1 MTRVCSECVS
11 SPVVIIDAFSEFS
24 VSRCETCSRILMAEK
39 ATGLSKATVPLTTD
53 SVSKSSAGA
62 PLVHVIVR
70 DAEGLKEVSSN
81 LPESLKPVARIVD
94 GSGSA
99 IASIDADLMADN
111 PLRVCIIDAAI
122 GDDAM
127 TGLFSEI
134 RGLEAKYDKPLSPF
148 LVVGEQ
154 KDPELAKRLESWAPA
169 RFVRIGR
176 PKTSAE
182 RSARIVK
189 VVEKVSG

>member
-1 MTRVCSECVS
+1 MV
-11 SPVVIIDAFSEFS
+11 
-24 VSRCETCSRILMAEK
+24 EK
-39 ATGLSKATVPLTTD
+39 ATGPSKATDSLMTG
-53 SVSKSSAGA
+53 SVSKGSAGA
-62 PLVHVIVR
+62 PLVYVIVR
-70 DAEGLKEVSSN
+70 DAEGFKEVSSN

-99 IASIDADLMADN
+99 VASIDADLMADN

-127 TGLFSEI
+127 TGLFDEI
-134 RGLEAKYDKPLSPF
+134 RGLEAKYNKPLSPF

-169 RFVRIGR
+169 RFVKIGT